1 MSVSLSHSRLPLIP
15 LPYPLILLPSARLTF
30 PIPNNQ
36 ADALIRLF
44 NSSIANPVFAAI
56 PFIQHDRTTSLHEW
70 GVTARIVRFVRPRPQ
85 SDEPYL
91 LTLAG
96 ITRIHLTTT
105 NTTTIP
111 STKNTATGTGN
122 DTSGTSDAS
131 SHPLPRVTVIHSPP
145 DAESPPAVDTV
156 QDFKAAAI
164 RLLERFAQD
173 TSQSARKR
181 ESWARIAQ
189 VVDET
194 ESDKAAALADAI
206 VSAVGVEHADK
217 LGQYRWA
224 FCFVFPLFSGLCV
237 YAACGWVVSAGLEET
252 QMRVYCLPSGI
263 TVCPLAPRPSHQA
276 LPSITPHKNRLL
288 ITSWFLL

>member
-44 NSSIANPVFAAI
+44 NSSITNPLFAAV
-56 PFIQHDRTTSLHEW
+56 PFIQHDGTTSLHEW
-70 GVTARIVRFVRPRPQ
+70 GVTARIAHFVRPRAQ

-96 ITRIHLTTT
+96 ITRIRLT
-105 NTTTIP
+105 NTSSNTSP
-111 STKNTATGTGN
+111 STDNTATGG
-122 DTSGTSDAS
+122 GTSDGTS
-131 SHPLPRVTVIHSPP
+131 NPLPRVTVVHSPP
-145 DAESPPAVDTV
+145 DTQSPPAPDIV

-164 RLLERFAQD
+164 RLLERFTRD

-181 ESWARIAQ
+181 ESWARIAH

-194 ESDKAAALADAI
+194 EPDKAAGLADAI
-206 VSAVGVEHADK
+206 VSAVGSEHSDK
-217 LGQYRWA
+217 LGERQ
-224 FCFVFPLFSGLCV
+224 
-237 YAACGWVVSAGLEET
+237 
-252 QMRVYCLPSGI
+252 
-263 TVCPLAPRPSHQA
+263 
-276 LPSITPHKNRLL
+276 
-288 ITSWFLL
+288 